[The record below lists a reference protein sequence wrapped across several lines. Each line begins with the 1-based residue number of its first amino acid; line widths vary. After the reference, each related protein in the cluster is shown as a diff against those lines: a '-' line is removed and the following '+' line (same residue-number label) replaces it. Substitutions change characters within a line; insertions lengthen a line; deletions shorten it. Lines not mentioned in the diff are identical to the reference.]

1 MPVDDSEAGD
11 WVDREIAS
19 LRETVEAE
27 GQGREAPQ
35 MPVHTR
41 RRPSPSVNAIRADV
55 RARPPRLAEAVWL
68 ARRNRFELAFYVVS
82 LASALGIGLWLALS
96 GR

>member
-41 RRPSPSVNAIRADV
+41 RRPSPNVNAIANV
-55 RARPPRLAEAVWL
+55 RARQPRLAEAVWL

>member
-35 MPVHTR
+35 TPVHTR
-41 RRPSPSVNAIRADV
+41 RRPSPSVNAIANV
-55 RARPPRLAEAVWL
+55 RARQPRLAEAVWL

>member
-1 MPVDDSEAGD
+1 MPLDDSEAGD

-41 RRPSPSVNAIRADV
+41 RRPSPSVNAIANV
-55 RARPPRLAEAVWL
+55 RARQPRLAEAVWL

>member
-19 LRETVEAE
+19 LREIVEAE

-41 RRPSPSVNAIRADV
+41 RRPSPSVNAIANV
-55 RARPPRLAEAVWL
+55 RARQPRLAEAVWL

>member
-1 MPVDDSEAGD
+1 MPLDDSEAGD

-41 RRPSPSVNAIRADV
+41 RRPSPSVNAIGNV
-55 RARPPRLAEAVWL
+55 RARQPRLAEAVWL

>member
-1 MPVDDSEAGD
+1 MPVDDREAGD

-41 RRPSPSVNAIRADV
+41 RRPSPSVNAIANV
-55 RARPPRLAEAVWL
+55 RARQPRLAEAVWL